1 MFHDTLKFWSCC
13 PEKKCFEFDTFMAVP
28 GCVTGFHDDG
38 VIELPL
44 DHGSSSAVD
53 A

>member
-1 MFHDTLKFWSCC
+1 
-13 PEKKCFEFDTFMAVP
+13 MAVP

-38 VIELPL
+38 VIELPV
-44 DHGSSSAVD
+44 DHGKNTAVD